1 MPNPRVTAD
10 TMLQTVL
17 PAPLMARIKA
27 AADKVDGLH
36 AGALFAGRI
45 VAETARSGEDAT
57 QDATTFDRL
66 KQQWE
71 QATADLRQLLTE
83 AHTWAVRTF
92 PVSDPLSE
100 QG

>member
-10 TMLQTVL
+10 AMLQTFL

-27 AADKVDGLH
+27 AADKVDGLYKT
-36 AGALFAGRI
+36 ALFASSM
-45 VAETARSGEDAT
+45 ALETLQAGEDAT
-57 QDATTFDRL
+57 QNAASFARL

-71 QATADLRQLLTE
+71 QAAANLQQLLAE
-83 AHTWAVRTF
+83 AHAWAIRTF
-92 PVSDPLSE
+92 TDLLPP